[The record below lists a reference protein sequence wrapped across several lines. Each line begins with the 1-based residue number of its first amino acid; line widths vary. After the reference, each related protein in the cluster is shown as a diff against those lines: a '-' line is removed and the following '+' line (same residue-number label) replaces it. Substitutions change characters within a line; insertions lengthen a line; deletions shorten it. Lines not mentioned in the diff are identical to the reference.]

1 MDAAVRLVSCRKSQ
15 TLAVLMRGLE
25 QEEDWNRKR
34 TGTGR
39 GLEQEE
45 GARTRSLVTGS
56 EARLLNAGR

>member
-34 TGTGR
+34 
-39 GLEQEE
+39 LEQEE

>member
-34 TGTGR
+34 
-39 GLEQEE
+39 
-45 GARTRSLVTGS
+45 ARELAASSQDLKLGY
-56 EARLLNAGR
+56 